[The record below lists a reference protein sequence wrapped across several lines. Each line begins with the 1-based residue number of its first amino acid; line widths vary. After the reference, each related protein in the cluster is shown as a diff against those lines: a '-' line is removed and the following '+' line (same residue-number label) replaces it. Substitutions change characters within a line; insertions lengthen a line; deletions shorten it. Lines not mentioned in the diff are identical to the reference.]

1 MCTSQQPKK
10 PRPLIKLIKVKMDAA
25 HQEKDIQE
33 AIQIWNNIDG
43 LFTQMKSTSKISND
57 QMQEHANNINKL
69 LKSHPNS
76 KFLETFFS
84 YFDQFQ
90 SKLNEHINQ
99 HQELATIQY
108 ENIFSNLDS
117 LNSKFTKWGYASRLG
132 CTQSL
137 IKYN

>member
-1 MCTSQQPKK
+1 M
-10 PRPLIKLIKVKMDAA
+10 KVKMDPA
-25 HQEKDIQE
+25 QQSKRIQE
-33 AIQIWNNIDG
+33 VIQIWNNIDG
-43 LFTQMKSTSKISND
+43 LFTQMKSTSKISNA
-57 QMQEHANNINKL
+57 QIQEHANNINKL

-84 YFDQFQ
+84 HFDQFQ
-90 SKLNEHINQ
+90 SKLNEHINE
-99 HQELATIQY
+99 HQELGIQG